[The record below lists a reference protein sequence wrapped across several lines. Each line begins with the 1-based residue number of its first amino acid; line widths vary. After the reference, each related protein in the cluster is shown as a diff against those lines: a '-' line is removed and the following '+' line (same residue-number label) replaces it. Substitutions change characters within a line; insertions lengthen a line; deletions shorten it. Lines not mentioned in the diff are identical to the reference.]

1 MEFPMK
7 VTVHHFKVYDPAND
21 SWIIPQR
28 KSTMERIESPGIR
41 GLVIPGTA
49 EDVDQMLLDDQGRY
63 DPRHSWAANTLA
75 I

>member
-1 MEFPMK
+1 
-7 VTVHHFKVYDPAND
+7 V
-21 SWIIPQR
+21 
-28 KSTMERIESPGIR
+28 
-41 GLVIPGTA
+41 VIPGTA